1 MFTYIK
7 LKNYKSLI
15 ELEVDLTKKENTPKT
30 TIMSCKMARIE
41 EKAMRYSNRIDI

>member
-15 ELEVDLTKKENTPKT
+15 ELEVDLTKKENTPKKL
-30 TIMSCKMARIE
+30 ISIYGENGIGK
-41 EKAMRYSNRIDI
+41 

>member
-15 ELEVDLTKKENTPKT
+15 ELEVDLTKKENTPNQ
-30 TIMSCKMARIE
+30 IL
-41 EKAMRYSNRIDI
+41 

>member
-15 ELEVDLTKKENTPKT
+15 ELEVDLTKKESFDAVAKEFD
-30 TIMSCKMARIE
+30 RLL
-41 EKAMRYSNRIDI
+41 DILENELKKINLI